1 MTPIKPDNRG
11 HGIRYRFILLSAAR
25 CRDRMHLII
34 KALRHRPGAPP
45 SLRVSQSTMHSI
57 KLSDYLSNREDDHRA
72 ARAEWEMIKDKADYV
87 VRARQDEIAYG
98 ENLALS
104 EDEMM
109 EMTDAYAT
117 SIETTAADKVK
128 APYGD
133 EVHYCDNNMRGDGK
147 KRFPV
152 NCARVKAAWSYS
164 HHKSIM
170 SKYSSEQLSRL
181 HSCIAAAYKKCHGE
195 EPPSAES
202 K

>member
-1 MTPIKPDNRG
+1 MNS
-11 HGIRYRFILLSAAR
+11 IR
-25 CRDRMHLII
+25 
-34 KALRHRPGAPP
+34 
-45 SLRVSQSTMHSI
+45 
-57 KLSDYLSNREDDHRA
+57 LSDHISNRENDHRA
-72 ARAEWEMIKDKADYV
+72 ARAEWEAMKTKAEYA
-87 VRARQDEIAYG
+87 VRAGSDEILYG
-98 ENLALS
+98 DNVTLS

-109 EMTDAYAT
+109 EVTDGYAV
-117 SIETTAADKVK
+117 STAKVS

-133 EVHYCDNNMRGDGK
+133 VHYCDNNMRGDGK

-170 SKYSSEQLSRL
+170 SKYTPEQLSRL

-195 EPPSAES
+195 EPPSAQ